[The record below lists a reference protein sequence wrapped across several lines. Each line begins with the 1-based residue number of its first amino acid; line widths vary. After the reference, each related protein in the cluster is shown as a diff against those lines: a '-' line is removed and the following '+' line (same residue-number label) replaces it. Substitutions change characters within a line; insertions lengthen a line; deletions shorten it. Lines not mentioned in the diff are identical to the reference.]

1 VKMELDAVCFS
12 RSKVVTDCQSLA
24 VEEAGDLRAAL
35 RNGDI
40 SPQNLHAELGEVI
53 NETKEGRA
61 YEHELTLFKSMGL
74 GFQDVAVAAFLF
86 ERAVQKGSGT
96 MVDLAGTTLAG

>member
-1 VKMELDAVCFS
+1 
-12 RSKVVTDCQSLA
+12 
-24 VEEAGDLRAAL
+24 LRAAL

-40 SPQNLHAELGEVI
+40 SPQNLHVELGEVI

-61 YEHELTLFKSMGL
+61 YGHELTLFKSMGL

-86 ERAVQKGSGT
+86 ERAVQTGRGT
-96 MVDLAGTTLAG
+96 MVDLAGTTVAG